1 MNLFSPEGISFPS
14 YHDIYVAALGQ
25 PVPLVTWTQE
35 IWKVMQLEPTIW
47 LLSALNFHLPSRAT
61 QAQIFARIPS
71 EWTSDHLYVAALI
84 LGPLNSSEFIGI
96 HFNFTIC
103 DWFGDIICNLAFLG
117 VKRVHL
123 QQIMK

>member
-47 LLSALNFHLPSRAT
+47 LLSALNFHLPSRAA

-84 LGPLNSSEFIGI
+84 LGPLNSSEFIRI
-96 HFNFTIC
+96 HFNFT
-103 DWFGDIICNLAFLG
+103 
-117 VKRVHL
+117 R
-123 QQIMK
+123 